1 MARTTRTTATTTGTT
16 GTTGTTRSLP
26 ARAVAVAGAV
36 VVLVAGLSACGAS
49 AGDDTDP
56 DRRSFE
62 LQGRTLTVDSDD
74 SALEIVAADDNPA
87 GRIDVTRWFQGS
99 VVIGK
104 DPEVTWSMRDD
115 RLVLR
120 LKCSGVV
127 ADCSAKHR
135 IEVPRGVTVKVEDG
149 DGSVRA
155 RGFRDP
161 LSIRTGDGSVRVTD
175 TTGPLEL
182 RTGDGS
188 IRVSDATGRLE
199 MRTDDGSI
207 RVSDATGPLRMRT
220 GDGSIRA
227 DVSSRD
233 VRTHTGDGSVRL
245 ELGAVPDRV
254 ESRSGDGS
262 VTIAV
267 PRAAYRV
274 TTETGDGGV
283 DVSVPRDETSP
294 HVVSARTGD
303 GKVTVRTAN

>member
-1 MARTTRTTATTTGTT
+1 MTALTAT
-16 GTTGTTRSLP
+16 
-26 ARAVAVAGAV
+26 ARATALAGAV

-56 DRRSFE
+56 DHRSFG

-74 SALEIVAADDNPA
+74 SALEIVASDENPA
-87 GRIDVTRWFQGS
+87 GKIEVTRWFQGS
-99 VVIGK
+99 VVVGK
-104 DPEVTWSMRDD
+104 EPKVTWAMRDD

-120 LKCSGVV
+120 LKCSGIVV
-127 ADCSAKHR
+127 DCSAKHR
-135 IEVPRGVTVKVEDG
+135 IEVPRGITVKVQDG
-149 DGSVRA
+149 DGAVHA
-155 RGFRDP
+155 RGFSDP
-161 LSIRTGDGSVRVTD
+161 LNIRTGDGSVRVTD

-188 IRVSDATGRLE
+188 IRVTG
-199 MRTDDGSI
+199 TS
-207 RVSDATGPLRMRT
+207 GPLRMRT
-220 GDGSIRA
+220 SDGSIRA

-233 VRTHTGDGSVRL
+233 VRTQTGDGSVRL

-262 VTIAV
+262 VTIAL

-283 DVSVPRDETSP
+283 DVSVPRDESSP
-294 HVVSARTGD
+294 HRVSARTGD
-303 GKVTVRTAN
+303 GSVTVRTVN

>member
-1 MARTTRTTATTTGTT
+1 MTVRTAA
-16 GTTGTTRSLP
+16 
-26 ARAVAVAGAV
+26 ARATALAGAV

-56 DRRSFE
+56 DHRSFG
-62 LQGRTLTVDSDD
+62 LQGRTFTVDSDD

-87 GRIDVTRWFQGS
+87 GKVEVTRWFQGKAA
-99 VVIGK
+99 IGTAPK
-104 DPEVTWSMRDD
+104 ATWSLRDD

-120 LKCSGVV
+120 LKCSGIVV
-127 ADCSAKHR
+127 DCSAKHR
-135 IEVPRGVTVKVEDG
+135 IEVPRGVTVKVQVG

-155 RGFRDP
+155 RGFHDP
-161 LSIRTGDGSVRVTD
+161 LNIRTGDGSVRVTD
-175 TTGPLEL
+175 TTGPVEL

-188 IRVSDATGRLE
+188 IRVSDT
-199 MRTDDGSI
+199 
-207 RVSDATGPLRMRT
+207 TGPLRMRT

-233 VRTHTGDGSVRL
+233 VRTHTGDGSARL

-267 PRAAYRV
+267 PRATYRV

-283 DVSVPRDETSP
+283 DVSVPRDESST

>member
-1 MARTTRTTATTTGTT
+1 MTTLTA
-16 GTTGTTRSLP
+16 S
-26 ARAVAVAGAV
+26 ARAAALAGAA

-56 DRRSFE
+56 DHRSFG

-74 SALEIVAADDNPA
+74 SALEIVASDKSRA
-87 GRIDVTRWFQGS
+87 GKIEVTRWFQGS
-99 VVIGK
+99 VVVGK
-104 DPEVTWSMRDD
+104 EPKVTWAMRDD

-120 LKCSGVV
+120 LKCSGIVV
-127 ADCSAKHR
+127 DCSAKHR
-135 IEVPRGVTVKVEDG
+135 IEVPRGITVKVEDG

-161 LSIRTGDGSVRVTD
+161 LTIRTGDGSVRVSD

-188 IRVSDATGRLE
+188 IRV
-199 MRTDDGSI
+199 TDTS
-207 RVSDATGPLRMRT
+207 GPLRMRT
-220 GDGSIRA
+220 SDGSIRA
-227 DVSSRD
+227 DVSSRT
-233 VRTHTGDGSVRL
+233 VRTQTGDGSVRL
-245 ELGAVPDRV
+245 ELGVVPDRV

-262 VTIAV
+262 VNIAL
-267 PRAAYRV
+267 PRATYRV

-283 DVSVPRDETSP
+283 DVSVPRDETSS
-294 HVVSARTGD
+294 HVVSAHTGD

>member
-1 MARTTRTTATTTGTT
+1 MARTIR
-16 GTTGTTRSLP
+16 TTGTTRTAA
-26 ARAVAVAGAV
+26 ARVIAVAGAV

-49 AGDDTDP
+49 AGDDTEP
-56 DRRSFE
+56 EQRSFE

-74 SALEIVAADDNPA
+74 SALEIVAADRNPA
-87 GRIDVTRWFQGS
+87 GRIEVTRWFQGS
-99 VVIGK
+99 VVVGK
-104 DPEVTWSMRDD
+104 EPEVTWSMRDD

-127 ADCSAKHR
+127 ADCAAKHR
-135 IEVPRGVTVKVEDG
+135 IEVPRGVSVQVREG
-149 DGSVRA
+149 DGGVRA

-175 TTGPLEL
+175 TTAPLEL
-182 RTGDGS
+182 
-188 IRVSDATGRLE
+188 
-199 MRTDDGSI
+199 
-207 RVSDATGPLRMRT
+207 RT

-233 VRTHTGDGSVRL
+233 VRTHTGDGSASL
-245 ELGAVPDRV
+245 ELGVVPDRV

-262 VTIAV
+262 VTIAL
-267 PRAAYRV
+267 PEAAYRV

-283 DVSVPRDETSP
+283 DVSVPRDESSA

-303 GKVTVRTAN
+303 GKVTVRSAN